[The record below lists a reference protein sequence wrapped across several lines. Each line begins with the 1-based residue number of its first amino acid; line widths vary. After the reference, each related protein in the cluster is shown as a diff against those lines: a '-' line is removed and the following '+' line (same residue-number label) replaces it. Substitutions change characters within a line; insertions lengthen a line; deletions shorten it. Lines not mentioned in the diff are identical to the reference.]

1 MSITS
6 RVWNQSWDLR
16 KTYLYLKSF
25 DVIQSTHFEL
35 FLHNCLI
42 IYSTRHKET
51 IWETKKHV
59 NKNKSVE
66 WKAKEMLMEKT
77 IKCVFVI
84 SQQYLRNFSST
95 TIQAPDLLIPFIM
108 FSINRRSKLRAT
120 TISLAHFRKVLYMTL
135 GEFGSST
142 LRERHCQILQE
153 KR

>member
-1 MSITS
+1 MSLIPFI
-6 RVWNQSWDLR
+6 VHAWL
-16 KTYLYLKSF
+16 
-25 DVIQSTHFEL
+25 
-35 FLHNCLI
+35 LHNCPI

-108 FSINRRSKLRAT
+108 FSINRRRKLITKHDEGEDPCENMRSSKNLKLNARQ
-120 TISLAHFRKVLYMTL
+120 RNW
-135 GEFGSST
+135 GQ
-142 LRERHCQILQE
+142 REKHW